1 MKAQNIM
8 AQSLFTPSN
17 GIVNSSVTSKKDD
30 TFELMMNDSLGD
42 KLSSKNVQDNSNNQP
57 NGKSDVKSVK
67 KPETIKKS
75 PAMNNQTGRVKD
87 KEDYGRLESKV
98 KMKTMDKGIDEEE
111 MSSIIA
117 EILPW
122 LQQVQM
128 VVAESLGL
136 STEELEGIL
145 EAQGKTIF
153 DLLDTETLKEMVL
166 SINQE
171 SDIASV
177 LTNENLAKQMEDL
190 LQSVQQ
196 MKESSELPIDRLKLS
211 AEEDQEFA
219 QKLTELINKALNLQK
234 DDVQNDKKDDLATGS
249 SDANKEIIVINEK
262 SSYVDENLSES
273 NYSNLATANSDLLD
287 GNSNDKKETTDMD
300 LSQGF
305 QAFTDQLVNTVERY
319 SVDFD
324 GSLVQTSEIR
334 DIANQII
341 ESIKFTVKPGQTS
354 MEMQLN
360 PESLGKVNFSVQA
373 KNGVMSAQFIVE
385 NHLTKEAIESHLTIL
400 RDALDQQ
407 GIKVEVIEVT
417 VSEFSFTQ
425 NNQANSEGHMQE
437 QSSGNRNNISI
448 RNKITLEEAIAIDDA
463 DDDNVDSVDQMAELR
478 GNQVDYIA

>member
-1 MKAQNIM
+1 
-8 AQSLFTPSN
+8 
-17 GIVNSSVTSKKDD
+17 
-30 TFELMMNDSLGD
+30 
-42 KLSSKNVQDNSNNQP
+42 
-57 NGKSDVKSVK
+57 
-67 KPETIKKS
+67 
-75 PAMNNQTGRVKD
+75 
-87 KEDYGRLESKV
+87 
-98 KMKTMDKGIDEEE
+98 
-111 MSSIIA
+111 
-117 EILPW
+117 
-122 LQQVQM
+122 
-128 VVAESLGL
+128 
-136 STEELEGIL
+136 
-145 EAQGKTIF
+145 
-153 DLLDTETLKEMVL
+153 
-166 SINQE
+166 
-171 SDIASV
+171 
-177 LTNENLAKQMEDL
+177 
-190 LQSVQQ
+190 
-196 MKESSELPIDRLKLS
+196 
-211 AEEDQEFA
+211 
-219 QKLTELINKALNLQK
+219 
-234 DDVQNDKKDDLATGS
+234 
-249 SDANKEIIVINEK
+249 
-262 SSYVDENLSES
+262 
-273 NYSNLATANSDLLD
+273 
-287 GNSNDKKETTDMD
+287 MD

-341 ESIKFTVKPGQTS
+341 ESIKFTVRPGQTS

-448 RNKITLEEAIAIDDA
+448 RNKITLEEAIAMDDA